1 MALITVEGIKVY
13 AYHGHLK
20 EESILGGHFLVNV
33 WVDVNTNKVEGSDN
47 LADTIDYVK
56 IIKLVKE
63 QMLIRANMI
72 EVPANKIAEKIIKE
86 NNVIKVTVELE
97 KVRPPVPAEFKKISV
112 TKTIVK

>member
-47 LADTIDYVK
+47 LEDTIDYVK

-86 NNVIKVTVELE
+86 NNVTKVTVELE
-97 KVRPPVPAEFKKISV
+97 KVQPPVPAEFKKISV